1 MMKKIFAVIVS
12 LALGTSAVFAASYKN
27 NTYQKLAEQYT
38 VKAQKALD
46 AGEYALAEEYANLAQ
61 ENAALSEE
69 FIQKM
74 LAKTNADDAMASA
87 KNAMDQVKKAA
98 GSSVDLPAE
107 YTEAESLY
115 KQAEEA
121 YAAGDYTGAKTYAE
135 QSQAKSALAQAYVN
149 EQLAKGDADE
159 ARKAAQE
166 RIAYVESIRGKENF
180 PLAYEAG
187 VNYYNESTTAYDA
200 KDYASSKTLAEQVL
214 TALADVQEMTPLPKF
229 YIVRPWAETKD
240 CFWNISG
247 RPYVYNNP
255 FLWENLYE
263 VNKGKLPQKNNPNL
277 ILPGMVM
284 EIPSLTGEYR
294 DGYWSPSETYQAYNG
309 R

>member
-1 MMKKIFAVIVS
+1 MRKLVSVLILLAVC
-12 LALGTSAVFAASYKN
+12 AGAVFAASYKN

-38 VKAQKALD
+38 VKSQKALD

-69 FIQKM
+69 FIQKH
-74 LAKTNADDAMASA
+74 LAQTKADEALANA
-87 KNAMDQVKKAA
+87 KNAIAQVKNSA
-98 GSSVDLPAE
+98 GSSIELPAE
-107 YTEAESLY
+107 YTEAEDLY
-115 KQAEEA
+115 KQAQA
-121 YAAGDYTGAKTYAE
+121 SYKDGDYVAARTQAE
-135 QSQAKSALAQAYVN
+135 QASAKAALAQAYVN
-149 EQLAKGDADE
+149 EQVAKKDAED
-159 ARKAAQE
+159 ARKAAQD

-180 PLAYEAG
+180 PLAYEAA
-187 VNYYNESTTAYDA
+187 VNYYNQSTTAYNS
-200 KDYASSKTLAEQVL
+200 KDYASSKTLANQVL
-214 TALADVQEMTPLPKF
+214 TALSEVEEMTPLPKY

-263 VNKGKLPQKNNPNL
+263 VNKSKLPQQNNPNL

-294 DGYWSPSETYQAYNG
+294 DGYYSPSETYQTYIG